1 VSGSV
6 AGLPDHED
14 HDHDDDRPEQG
25 SVDGGVA
32 PLTVV
37 RIRRATLAGRFVL
50 VAGVGP
56 GDEHDDREEDQ
67 VQADGDPEPLVVED
81 PWFLPVSKINST
93 PVSGWIR
100 NTTGSES
107 LVPIL

>member
-1 VSGSV
+1 MSGSV

-25 SVDGGVA
+25 SVHGGVA

-37 RIRRATLAGRFVL
+37 RVRRATLAGRFVL

-56 GDEHDDREEDQ
+56 GDEAAMIDRKIRYRPMAIQ
-67 VQADGDPEPLVVED
+67 SH
-81 PWFLPVSKINST
+81 WWSKN
-93 PVSGWIR
+93 P
-100 NTTGSES
+100 
-107 LVPIL
+107 